1 MHIWLIR
8 APYTSSRNSSRS
20 PERALERGATRA
32 AMGASVKILIIH
44 NPNSGQG
51 DAGLPTFIA
60 ALELLRARVTVRV
73 LGTGSRLE
81 EMLSDVRDF
90 DRVVAAGGDGTV
102 GGVAHLLAD
111 SSVPILAYPAGTANW
126 VSKHHGLP
134 NDPTALALITLSG
147 DTKSFD
153 LGELEF
159 EAYGGQNPDGTGSS
173 RVGFAMGAG
182 AGYDAAVMAGSV
194 ELKPHIGLSAYF
206 ATGLTT
212 RARISKFTLELDGA
226 RLEAEGIGVM
236 IVNIGR
242 ILDLDV
248 IPGTNSADGLLE
260 VAVIK
265 ARSSVELVPIFARAI
280 AEKIGWP
287 AFDVSNQLEV
297 FRAREVR
304 LWADPPMPVQFDGE
318 LLEATTPITVRVRP
332 GAAVFVV
339 PSAPE
344 MDVPSAPEMVVPS
357 AREDAAPS
365 TRDESHLEGLL
376 PSDSP
381 S

>member
-1 MHIWLIR
+1 M
-8 APYTSSRNSSRS
+8 
-20 PERALERGATRA
+20 
-32 AMGASVKILIIH
+32 KILIIH

-51 DAGLPTFIA
+51 DAGFPTFIA
-60 ALELLRARVTVRV
+60 ALELLRARVTVRAIQA
-73 LGTGSRLE
+73 GSRLE
-81 EMLSDVRDF
+81 EMLADARDF
-90 DRVVAAGGDGTV
+90 DRVVAAGGDGTI

-111 SSVPILAYPAGTANW
+111 SGVPILAYPAGTANW

-134 NDPTALALITLSG
+134 SDPAALALIALTG
-147 DTKSFD
+147 GTKRFD

-159 EAYGGQNPDGTGSS
+159 EAHPEAPESS

-182 AGYDAAVMAGSV
+182 AGYDAAIMAGAV
-194 ELKPHIGLSAYF
+194 DLKPRIGLSAYF

-212 RARISKFTLELDGA
+212 RATVSRFRLLVDGVQHQA
-226 RLEAEGIGVM
+226 DGIGVM

-248 IPGTNSADGLLE
+248 IPGTDSTDGWLE

-265 ARSSVELVPIFARAI
+265 ARSGVELVPIFARAI
-280 AEKIGWP
+280 VEKIGWP

-304 LWADPPMPVQFDGE
+304 LWADPPLPVQFDGE
-318 LLEATTPITVRVRP
+318 LLETTTPITARVRP

-339 PSAPE
+339 PSTQD
-344 MDVPSAPEMVVPS
+344 DVSSTQDDV
-357 AREDAAPS
+357 PS
-365 TRDESHLEGLL
+365 TRDGSATNPGTESDLE
-376 PSDSP
+376 PQSS
-381 S
+381 SETS